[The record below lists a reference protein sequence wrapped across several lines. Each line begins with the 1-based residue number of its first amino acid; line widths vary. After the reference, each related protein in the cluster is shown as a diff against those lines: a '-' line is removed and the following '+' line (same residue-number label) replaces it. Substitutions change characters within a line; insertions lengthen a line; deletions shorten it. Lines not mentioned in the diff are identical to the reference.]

1 MDRFYDM
8 TLSVLGFRDEGSWCA
23 LGLEVDIRG
32 YGETFED
39 ACDDLRD
46 LVSMQ
51 TSFAAHKKR
60 PDMIWRPADPVCF
73 ARFAER
79 RRRRCQD
86 FSTPVETDEYR
97 AESLPLPAPGNPSER
112 RRDFVR
118 YV

>member
-39 ACDDLRD
+39 ACDDLLD

-51 TSFAAHKKR
+51 TSFAAHKKQ
-60 PDMIWRPADPVCF
+60 PDMIWRPADPVYF
-73 ARFAER
+73 ALFAER
-79 RRRRCQD
+79 RRRWFHD
-86 FSTPVETDEYR
+86 FATPVETDEYR
-97 AESLPLPAPGNPSER
+97 AGGIPISALENPSEH
-112 RRDFVR
+112 RRDFVKDA
-118 YV
+118 